1 LDEPTIKTAPQTGS
15 HRPHPAILLPAVV
28 CAFLVFGGTHAAGQ
42 GFPTGPLE
50 HMAAADLAGVTS
62 TNKAVRLEAIVL
74 FQSRPNRIYCSD
86 DTGPVR
92 VILKAPETFQ
102 PGDRVEITGVASLSE
117 GRTWLHTATARKLGT
132 APLPAPVET
141 GLGEMVARNLDGRRV
156 TIEGRVLGHEKTS
169 MAGGVR
175 ETVIVES
182 DSAAGGFLVR
192 FPDGTGSR
200 ERFPAGSL
208 LRATGLGILEHQAA
222 GLISA
227 SIYPAS
233 LEDTAV
239 LLHPFWTGRRITAAV
254 AGGGGA
260 ALVIAVWVLLQ
271 RRQLGLLRDSEE
283 RLRALSEH
291 SFDSTFVLDAEGSVK
306 FMTPAARRFLGDAA
320 PAEAST
326 REGFSKAVHPD
337 DLPRITSVLATVV
350 AKPGRSERIS
360 GYRIRMPDGSIR
372 WAESIITNGLHVPGV
387 DGVVVNIHDITEQT
401 LAFQGL
407 ERAAE
412 LQRSLNEFAASI
424 SPLNDEREVLWE
436 VCRRCIS
443 RLGFT
448 DCVIYLL
455 EPDRNVLVQ
464 VAAFG
469 PKSPAGTTILDP
481 IEIPVGRGIVGAA
494 AASGR
499 TEIVPDTR
507 QDPRYIVDDA
517 LRLSEIA
524 VPIVAEEV
532 VLGVIDSEH
541 PEAGFFT
548 PEHASLLGSI
558 AFLCANK
565 LVRARTDR
573 RLKELNRD
581 LERRI
586 AERTSELQG
595 ANDQLIREIAERTRT
610 EAVQRALFEISEAVH
625 AAEDLQQL
633 YERIHAIIGTLMPAG
648 NFYIAVYDTDADI
661 VSFPYHR
668 DEFDPP
674 PPSRKSRRGMT
685 EYVLRTGR
693 ATLADLG
700 KIESLKEAGE
710 YDQTGHPAAI
720 WLGVPLQT
728 QGRTFGVMAVQDHQ
742 DANAFGEEDKRILNF
757 IAGQTALAI
766 ERKRSQEQL
775 RERTRRLRE
784 SEDRFRRAFGAI
796 PSNVSLVRLSDQTF
810 VEVNDA
816 VVTFSGFSRE
826 EIIGKST
833 LDLGIW
839 PDTSQRDEFFRR
851 LKTEGRVRP
860 MEVTLRAK
868 NGRLDTVLIAAEQ
881 LEFESEPHILAI
893 SVVINERKQ
902 AEEELVRSLARERE
916 LSRLKS
922 EFVSLVSHEFRT
934 PIGIIHSSAE
944 ILERYL
950 DRLPESERM
959 EHLRAIQTHAWRM
972 ASLMEEVLVFGR
984 VEAGK
989 LDFEAGDFDLAEVC
1003 GRWIDEISQASH
1015 SRCPIAYSAEGIPRK
1030 AYGDP
1035 DLLRH
1040 ILSNLLSNA
1049 VKYSPL
1055 GAEVSV
1061 AVMRDGRDAVFRV
1074 ADRGAGIPKADL
1086 DQLFTAFHR
1095 GGNVRHLPGTG
1106 LGLAIIRRCLDLHRG
1121 TIHIE
1126 SVEGRGTVVTV
1137 RVPLFRE
1144 QP

>member
-1 LDEPTIKTAPQTGS
+1 MIATPQGVATA
-15 HRPHPAILLPAVV
+15 AELPG
-28 CAFLVFGGTHAAGQ
+28 LISSNR
-42 GFPTGPLE
+42 L
-50 HMAAADLAGVTS
+50 
-62 TNKAVRLEAIVL
+62 VRLEGVVL
-74 FQSRPNRIYCSD
+74 FQSRPNRIYCTD
-86 DTGPVR
+86 DTGPMR
-92 VILKAPETFQ
+92 VILKDSDTFQ
-102 PGDRVEITGVASLSE
+102 PGDRVEVTGLVGTGD
-117 GRTWLHTATARKLGT
+117 GRIWVHDATARKLGT
-132 APLPAPVET
+132 VPLPEPVSA
-141 GLGEMVARNLDGRRV
+141 GLDEIVAGNMDGRRV
-156 TIEGRVLGHEKTS
+156 MIEGRVLGHEVTS
-169 MAGGVR
+169 MASTVR
-175 ETVIVES
+175 ETVLV
-182 DSAAGGFLVR
+182 DSGSKSGIFLVR
-192 FPDGTGSR
+192 FPKGTDSR
-200 ERFPAGSL
+200 KLFPTQAL
-208 LRATGLGILEHQAA
+208 IRATGLAIVERLKA
-222 GLISA
+222 GGTSV
-227 SIYPAS
+227 SVYPAS
-233 LEDTAV
+233 VEDTAV
-239 LLHPFWTGRRITAAV
+239 LLHPFWTERRITAAL

-260 ALVIAVWVLLQ
+260 ALVVIVWTLLQ
-271 RRQLGLLRDSEE
+271 RRQIRLLRDSEE

-326 REGFSKAVHPD
+326 REGFSKAVHPED
-337 DLPRITSVLATVV
+337 FPKISAVLARVL
-350 AKPGRSERIS
+350 AKPGNSERIS

-372 WAESIITNGLHVPGV
+372 WAESIITNCLQVPGV

-412 LQRSLNEFAASI
+412 LQRMLNEFAASL

-436 VCRRCIS
+436 VTRRCIS

-455 EPDRNVLVQ
+455 DPRRKVLFQ
-464 VAAFG
+464 AAAHG
-469 PKSPAGTTILDP
+469 PKNPVGTKILDP

-494 AASGR
+494 AASGC

-507 QDPRYIVDDA
+507 LDPRYIVDDA

-524 VPIVAEEV
+524 VPIIAEDV

-541 PEAGFFT
+541 ADANFFT
-548 PEHASLLGSI
+548 QEHASLLGSI
-558 AFLCANK
+558 AFFCANK

-573 RLKELNRD
+573 SLKELNRD

-586 AERTSELQG
+586 ADRTSELLG
-595 ANDQLIREIAERTRT
+595 TNERLTSEIAERTRA

-625 AAEDLQQL
+625 SAEDLQQL
-633 YERIHAIIGTLMPAG
+633 YARIHAIIGTLMPAG
-648 NFYIAVYDTDADI
+648 NFYLALLEAETEM

-668 DEFDPP
+668 DEIDPP
-674 PPSRKSRRGMT
+674 PPTRKSRRGMT
-685 EYVLRTGR
+685 EYVLRSGR
-693 ATLADLG
+693 ATLADLDE
-700 KIESLKEAGE
+700 ISRLKAAGE
-710 YDQTGHPAAI
+710 YDQTGYPAAI
-720 WLGVPLQT
+720 WLGVPLQY
-728 QGRTFGVMAVQDHQ
+728 QGRTFGVMAVQDHR
-742 DANAFGEEDKRILNF
+742 DARAFDEEDKRILNF

-766 ERKRSQEQL
+766 ERKRSEEQL
-775 RERTRRLRE
+775 REHTRRMHE

-839 PDTSQRDEFFRR
+839 PEPAQRDEFFRR

-860 MEVTLRAK
+860 MEATLRAK

-881 LEFESEPHILAI
+881 LEFEAEPHILAI

-1015 SRCPIAYSAEGIPRK
+1015 NRCPIVYSASGIPRK

-1035 DLLRH
+1035 GLLRH

-1049 VKYSPL
+1049 VKYSPQ
-1055 GAEVSV
+1055 GTEVSV
-1061 AVMRDGRDAVFRV
+1061 AVMRDGREAVFRV
-1074 ADRGAGIPKADL
+1074 ADRGAGIPQADH

-1106 LGLAIIRRCLDLHRG
+1106 LGLAIIRRCLDLHSG
-1121 TIHIE
+1121 TILID
-1126 SVEGRGTVVTV
+1126 SVEGRGTTVTV

-1144 QP
+1144 QS